1 MRPMCA
7 VWAFEWRFELAS
19 VFALFREHCFQKD
32 TIPKPGGLGS
42 GGPLSGLSVP
52 VLSHICPIFVPVLS
66 RFSAGSVYA
75 LERRWNTSFT
85 TS

>member
-1 MRPMCA
+1 MKLMCA
-7 VWAFEWRFELAS
+7 MWAFEWRFELAS
-19 VFALFREHCFQKD
+19 VFALFRERSFQKD

-42 GGPLSGLSVP
+42 RGTLSGLSVP
-52 VLSHICPIFVPVLS
+52 ALSHICSTFVPVLS
-66 RFSAGSVYA
+66 HFGAGSVYA

>member
-1 MRPMCA
+1 MRPLCA
-7 VWAFEWRFELAS
+7 KLVSAWRFELAS
-19 VFALFREHCFQKD
+19 VFALFRERGFQRD

-42 GGPLSGLSVP
+42 GGPLSGPSVPALSHICPGFVP
-52 VLSHICPIFVPVLS
+52 VLSH
-66 RFSAGSVYA
+66 FSAGSVYA